1 VDQQDEKKK
10 VETIKSETAMECN
23 WIMCELLCCLLP
35 SCCLIED
42 LENFIIVCNSDCF
55 YLYL

>member
-23 WIMCELLCCLLP
+23 WIM
-35 SCCLIED
+35 
-42 LENFIIVCNSDCF
+42 LEF
-55 YLYL
+55 YVAFFLEATQ